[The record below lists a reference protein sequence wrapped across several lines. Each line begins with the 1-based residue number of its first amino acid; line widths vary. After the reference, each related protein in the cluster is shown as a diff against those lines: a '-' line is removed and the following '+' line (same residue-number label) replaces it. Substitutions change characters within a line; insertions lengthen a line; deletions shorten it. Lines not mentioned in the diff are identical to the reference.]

1 MFSVFFKQ
9 KTAYE
14 MRISDWSSDVC
25 SSDLQDFH
33 LLPPIRAS
41 SPGRRHAS
49 RNHWGSGEQI
59 QSSGGQL
66 HLAYNL
72 LRSVAQIV
80 SGHDGQ
86 ARRCKNFLALF
97 HIGAFQAHNQRDRQV
112 YFLCRR
118 DDAIRDDVAA
128 HDAAK
133 DIDEDRSEEH
143 TSEPQSLT
151 RNSYTVSC
159 L

>member
-1 MFSVFFKQ
+1 
-9 KTAYE
+9 

-25 SSDLQDFH
+25 SSDL
-33 LLPPIRAS
+33 
-41 SPGRRHAS
+41 
-49 RNHWGSGEQI
+49 
-59 QSSGGQL
+59 GGQL

-112 YFLCRR
+112 YFLCSRG
-118 DDAIRDDVAA
+118 DAIRADVAA
-128 HDAAK
+128 HAAAQA
-133 DIDEDRSEEH
+133 IDTAALDRSEERRFGKEGV
-143 TSEPQSLT
+143 TK
-151 RNSYTVSC
+151 VSNRGSPP
-159 L
+159 